1 MRGTRWI
8 VMGSLVAGCAG
19 AATTNVRQPLA
30 ARLSP
35 GAKTGA
41 PVALHVDPNAKVIL
55 SNAANLPAASYSA
68 VQATR
73 GKEVYESTCGTCH
86 QPGQLIGQAF
96 VESWNDR
103 RVWDFFSL
111 VRGTMPLDNPGGLK
125 PNEYL
130 DVVAYLLQ
138 SNHAAAGADSL
149 KADTVAMRGT
159 KIAVRFP

>member
-19 AATTNVRQPLA
+19 AAATNVRPPLG

-35 GAKTGA
+35 AARTGA

-55 SNAANLPAASYSA
+55 SNAASLPAASYSA
-68 VQATR
+68 TQATR

-86 QPGQLIGQAF
+86 QPGQLIGQGF

-103 RVWDFFSL
+103 RVWDFYAL

-125 PNEYL
+125 PDEYV

-138 SNHAAAGADSL
+138 ANRAAAGADSL
-149 KADTVAMRGT
+149 KADTTAMRGT

>member
-1 MRGTRWI
+1 MRGIRWI
-8 VMGSLVAGCAG
+8 VMGSLIAGCAG
-19 AATTNVRQPLA
+19 AAATNVRPPLA
-30 ARLSP
+30 AKLSP
-35 GAKTGA
+35 SAKTGA
-41 PVALHVDPNAKVIL
+41 PVPLHVDPNAKVIL
-55 SNAANLPAASYSA
+55 SNAANLPAASYSG

-125 PNEYL
+125 PEEYL

-149 KADTVAMRGT
+149 KADTTAMRGT